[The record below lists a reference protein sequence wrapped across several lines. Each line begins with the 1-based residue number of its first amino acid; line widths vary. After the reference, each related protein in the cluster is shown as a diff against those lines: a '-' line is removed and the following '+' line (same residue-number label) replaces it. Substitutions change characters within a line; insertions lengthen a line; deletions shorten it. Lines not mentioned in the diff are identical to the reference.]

1 MTKRRNATKAANAS
15 KKLNI
20 NKSANNSHKTSYNE
34 FDDEL
39 ENSQNSTR
47 LPIQELNQQIS
58 QLKNVAEPSNKDLL
72 MAITEMMMAQ
82 SNTMQTIDVIEHKIS
97 TINSD

>member
-20 NKSANNSHKTSYNE
+20 NKSANNSHKSSYNE

-39 ENSQNSTR
+39 ENSQNSTL
-47 LPIQELNQQIS
+47 LPI
-58 QLKNVAEPSNKDLL
+58 
-72 MAITEMMMAQ
+72 
-82 SNTMQTIDVIEHKIS
+82 
-97 TINSD
+97 